1 MERKNY
7 ILIAVLAIPLLLFSA
22 TPAEQVYKAYISGN
36 MKQWQRILTEAQR
49 NTRPSARQRLER
61 VNFQYGYIAW
71 CIGNQKYNEAREW
84 IPRMEADLEQL
95 EKSRTE
101 LSSVYAYKAAL
112 YGYRIGIN
120 KLQAPFLGPKSRD
133 FAEKSIATD
142 PNNPLGHQQYGNIQF
157 YTPFLFGGSK
167 EKAAIHLLKAL
178 QLMEEHKEQLQWNWN
193 YLSLLTSIAEL
204 YYDTGDRAKAIA
216 YLKKTLTIEPGY
228 QWVKNE
234 ILPLYESHESQ

>member
-1 MERKNY
+1 MERKINL
-7 ILIAVLAIPLLLFSA
+7 LIIALVIPLLLISA
-22 TPAEQVYKAYISGN
+22 TPASLVYEAYISGN
-36 MKQWQRILTEAQR
+36 MKQWQRVLTESQR
-49 NTRPSARQRLER
+49 IARPTVSQRLER

-71 CIGNQKYNEAREW
+71 CIGNKKYSEAKEW

-95 EKSRTE
+95 EKSKSE

-112 YGYRIGIN
+112 YGYRIGVN

-133 FAEKSIATD
+133 FAEKSIKTD
-142 PNNPLGHQQYGNIQF
+142 PANPLGYQQYGNIQF

-167 EKAAIHLLKAL
+167 ENAANHLLKAL
-178 QLMEEHKEQLQWNWN
+178 RLMEVRQDQLKWNWN

-204 YYDTGDRAKAIA
+204 YYETGDRDQAIA
-216 YLKKTLTIEPGY
+216 YLKKTLKIAPGF

-234 ILPLYESHESQ
+234 LLPLYEGKK

>member
-7 ILIAVLAIPLLLFSA
+7 ILISALVIPLLLFSA
-22 TPAEQVYKAYISGN
+22 TPAGLVYDAYISGN
-36 MKQWQRILTEAQR
+36 MKQWQRVLTEAQR
-49 NTRPSARQRLER
+49 NTRPTAVQRLER

-71 CIGNQKYNEAREW
+71 CIGNKKYTEAKEW

-95 EKSRTE
+95 EKSKTE
-101 LSSVYAYKAAL
+101 LSTVYAYKAAM
-112 YGYRIGIN
+112 YGYRIGVN

-133 FAEKSIATD
+133 FAEKSIKTD
-142 PNNPLGHQQYGNIQF
+142 PSNPLGHQQYGNIQF

-167 EKAAIHLLKAL
+167 ENAATHLLKAL
-178 QLMEEHKEQLQWNWN
+178 HLMETRPKQLEWNWN

-204 YYDTGDRAKAIA
+204 YYETGDRAKAIA
-216 YLKKTLTIEPGY
+216 YLKKTLKAEPGY

-234 ILPLYESHESQ
+234 LLPLYEGKL